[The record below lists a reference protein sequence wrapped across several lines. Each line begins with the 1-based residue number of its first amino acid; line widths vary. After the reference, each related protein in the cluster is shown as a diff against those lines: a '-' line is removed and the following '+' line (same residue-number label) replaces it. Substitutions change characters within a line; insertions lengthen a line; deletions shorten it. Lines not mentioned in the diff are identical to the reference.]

1 METPCHDPNPGPA
14 SDFSPNAFL
23 DIDRSHCQLD
33 FHFDSIYNDDFLGSW
48 PSDAADPQFGYET
61 AADLDLMTWSLSTT
75 QTSAAQDP
83 CLVQIDS
90 APSISFTSPNP
101 NPLTPIDE
109 EKDSEGY
116 TAALSISSGISN
128 KEKSPSLEP
137 SRKRPKSPKWS
148 TRKISL
154 SCPECTMSC
163 ASRKALGQHIYNV
176 HKIKAF
182 KCEYCPYRCRR
193 SDNLRT
199 HEKSCKAYSNR
210 SGRGKPVETK
220 EYLSTLGKR
229 AKLQRV
235 NILNLHKASP
245 RLLHSIVPGPT
256 YSTTNGCKLEIPSIS
271 YTDLQFHGKPNSP
284 KPSVPSPDHCNL
296 EIAALRKRLEEA
308 EEETRVWKQSYLEL
322 RFLYR

>member
-1 METPCHDPNPGPA
+1 
-14 SDFSPNAFL
+14 
-23 DIDRSHCQLD
+23 
-33 FHFDSIYNDDFLGSW
+33 
-48 PSDAADPQFGYET
+48 
-61 AADLDLMTWSLSTT
+61 MTWSLSTT